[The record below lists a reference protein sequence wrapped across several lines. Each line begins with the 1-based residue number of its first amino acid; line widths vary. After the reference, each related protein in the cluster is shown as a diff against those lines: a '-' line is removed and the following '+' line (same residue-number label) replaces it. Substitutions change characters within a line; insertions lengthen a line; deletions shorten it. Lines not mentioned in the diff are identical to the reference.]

1 MYVLLIVVCPFVPF
15 LLAIV
20 FSALLR
26 HTDSDIAAG
35 SDVLVIPY
43 SNVYCETIFSM
54 GKKVQTDNKSQLGKN
69 TKEGRAADN
78 VYLGETNV
86 SVGLLCHILHNT
98 GTSIS

>member
-1 MYVLLIVVCPFVPF
+1 MWKH
-15 LLAIV
+15 
-20 FSALLR
+20 R
-26 HTDSDIAAG
+26 DIAAG

-43 SNVYCETIFSM
+43 LNVYCETIFSM

-86 SVGLLCHILHNT
+86 SVAYLVSFVVFFVTWELALDLWY
-98 GTSIS
+98 